1 MSNGKAMISHL
12 IVALI
17 KRILLYKV
25 SYFAEP
31 VHSKSNAKVELD
43 LSNYATRSDLKN
55 AAG

>member
-25 SYFAEP
+25 SHFAEP
-31 VHSKSNAKVELD
+31 AHSKGTAKVELD